1 MKRIAYI
8 ELDTH
13 AELANNF
20 YELTKDSG
28 EISVDFYFSEKIF
41 KFLNIHEKNVFLTD
55 YSQLLEVLEKKKY
68 DLIII
73 GTVHRHFIFYKAI
86 VKKFNTTIL
95 VHNLN
100 FTKASKWELF
110 KSIFKK
116 DFKYRLKLFLKEGLL
131 DAPEVYQQSKNL
143 LLLGKEIV
151 DFTFSISYT
160 NYTPYKTI
168 PLFYNKY
175 VENVENNEF
184 IIVVPGAVS
193 QSRRDYGSFF
203 EKLKQFQNIGINY
216 EIIFL
221 GKAFGEELEKL
232 KLIIDKLPK
241 FITIQYFEEKIKQD
255 IFDDW
260 MKKADVLYCP
270 IQEETEFFS
279 IKEIY
284 GKTKI
289 SGNIGDAIRYAK
301 PAVFP
306 ATYDSDSEFIIKEQ
320 FDLQNQFSEIRNQK
334 FDFNKYIKE
343 NISEELIQLL
353 KSF

>member
-20 YELTKDSG
+20 YELTKDSD
-28 EISVDFYFSEKIF
+28 EISTDFYFSEKIF

-55 YSQLLEVLEKKKY
+55 YSQLLEILEKEKY

-86 VKKFNTTIL
+86 VQKFNTAIL

-100 FTKASKWELF
+100 FTRASKWELF
-110 KSIFKK
+110 KSIFKQ

-131 DAPEVYQQSKNL
+131 EAPKVYQKAKF
-143 LLLGKEIV
+143 LLGIDELMSKKNNLRFLPIYFNQFDSHNSPKE
-151 DFTFSISYT
+151 
-160 NYTPYKTI
+160 TI
-168 PLFYNKY
+168 R
-175 VENVENNEF
+175 
-184 IIVVPGAVS
+184 IIIPGTVS
-193 QSRRDYGSFF
+193 QNRRDYDSFF
-203 EKLKQFQNIGINY
+203 EKLRQFKNTEINY

-221 GKAFGEELEKL
+221 GKASGKELEKL
-232 KLIIDKLPK
+232 KSLSDSVSQ
-241 FITIQYFEEKIKQD
+241 FINIQYFEEKIKQN

-260 MKKADVLYCP
+260 MRKADVLYCP
-270 IQEETEFFS
+270 IQKETEFFS

-284 GKTKI
+284 GTTKI
-289 SGNIGDAIRYAK
+289 SGNIGDAIKYAK

-306 ATYDSDSEFIIKEQ
+306 ATYDSGLEFIIKEQ
-320 FDLQNQFSEIRNQK
+320 SDLQAQFSEVRNQK
-334 FDFNKYIKE
+334 FDFNYYSKE
-343 NISEELIQLL
+343 NTSKNLIQLL
-353 KSF
+353 KTL

>member
-20 YELTKDSG
+20 YELTKDSD

-55 YSQLLEVLEKKKY
+55 YSQLLEILEKEKY

-86 VKKFNTTIL
+86 VQKFNTAIL

-110 KSIFKK
+110 KSIFKQ

-131 DAPEVYQQSKNL
+131 ESPKVYQKAKY
-143 LLLGKEIV
+143 LLGIDELMSKKNNLKFLPIYFNQFDSQNLKNETIRIV
-151 DFTFSISYT
+151 I
-160 NYTPYKTI
+160 
-168 PLFYNKY
+168 
-175 VENVENNEF
+175 
-184 IIVVPGAVS
+184 PGAVS
-193 QSRRDYGSFF
+193 QSRRDYDSFF
-203 EKLKQFQNIGINY
+203 EKLKHFKNTGINY

-221 GKAFGEELEKL
+221 GKASGKELEKL
-232 KLIIDKLPK
+232 KSIIDKLSQ
-241 FITIQYFEEKIKQD
+241 FITIQYFEKKIEQN

-260 MKKADVLYCP
+260 MRKTDVLYCP
-270 IQEETEFFS
+270 IQRENEFFS

-289 SGNIGDAIRYAK
+289 SGNIGDAIKYAK

-306 ATYDSDSEFIIKEQ
+306 ETYNSDLEFIIKEQ
-320 FDLQNQFSEIRNQK
+320 PDLQTQFAEVRNEK
-334 FDFNKYIKE
+334 FDFGNYSKE
-343 NISEELIQLL
+343 NISKKISILVETLIN
-353 KSF
+353 KNT

>member
-1 MKRIAYI
+1 LKKIAYI

-20 YELTKDSG
+20 YELTKGFDRVF
-28 EISVDFYFSEKIF
+28 VDFYFSKKIF

-55 YSQLLEVLEKKKY
+55 YSQLLEILDKKKY

-86 VKKFNTTIL
+86 VQKFNTAIL
-95 VHNLN
+95 VHNHN
-100 FTKASKWELF
+100 FIKASKWELF

-131 DAPEVYQQSKNL
+131 EASKVYKKSNY
-143 LLLGKEIV
+143 LLGIDELMSKKTGMKFLPIYFNQFDSQNFEKETIKIV
-151 DFTFSISYT
+151 I
-160 NYTPYKTI
+160 
-168 PLFYNKY
+168 
-175 VENVENNEF
+175 
-184 IIVVPGAVS
+184 PGAVS
-193 QSRRDYGSFF
+193 QHRRDYDSFF
-203 EKLKQFQNIGINY
+203 EKLLKFENIGINY

-221 GKAFGEELEKL
+221 GKASGKELESL
-232 KLIIDKLPK
+232 KLISIKLPQ
-241 FITIQYFEEKIKQD
+241 FIRIQYFDKKIKQS

-270 IQEETEFFS
+270 IQKEIEFFS

-289 SGNIGDAIRYAK
+289 SGNIGDAIKYAK
-301 PAVFP
+301 PAIFP
-306 ATYDSDSEFIIKEQ
+306 GTYESDLEFIIKEQ
-320 FDLQNQFSEIRNQK
+320 PDLQVQFSEFRNLK
-334 FDFNKYIKE
+334 FDFNNYSKD
-343 NISEELIQLL
+343 NISKKISILVETLIN
-353 KSF
+353 KNI